1 MPNPALP
8 KSYIFDLDHKEFVI
22 KITADKHLQLFVD
35 GCLRKYDD
43 SADPVL
49 YVWTNVELL
58 WEEHRYVEARYHRAS
73 DRLRVTV
80 NRMEVTHREVS

>member
-1 MPNPALP
+1 MPNPVLP

-22 KITADKHLQLFVD
+22 RITADKHLQLFVD

-49 YVWTNVELL
+49 MYGPMLNYFGKNIDTW
-58 WEEHRYVEARYHRAS
+58 
-73 DRLRVTV
+73 RLDTT
-80 NRMEVTHREVS
+80 EPPIDCGSP